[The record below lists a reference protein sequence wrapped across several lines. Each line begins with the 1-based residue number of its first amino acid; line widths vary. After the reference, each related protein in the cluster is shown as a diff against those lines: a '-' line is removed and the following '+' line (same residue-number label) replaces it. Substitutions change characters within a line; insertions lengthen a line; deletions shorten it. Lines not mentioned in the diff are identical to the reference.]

1 MLPVRSTT
9 AAASVSLLSAV
20 ATIISTARTSSAVR
34 ICAGPPALSDGV
46 FWENSIGPD
55 ASTRADVARTRRSR
69 TPGILQ
75 SIRAEALAI
84 AAAEAAAIAGLV
96 LGPRTHRVLIS
107 RVGLFEL
114 ALPLEIPVARLVLA
128 ARLNAFLAPAL
139 VPGPIRVRL

>member
-46 FWENSIGPD
+46 FWEKSIGPD
-55 ASTRADVARTRRSR
+55 ASTRADVAMTRRNR
-69 TPGILQ
+69 TPGILP
-75 SIRAEALAI
+75 SIHAEALAI

-96 LGPRTHRVLIS
+96 VGTRAHRALVA

-114 ALPLEIPVARLVLA
+114 ALTLEVPV
-128 ARLNAFLAPAL
+128 
-139 VPGPIRVRL
+139 